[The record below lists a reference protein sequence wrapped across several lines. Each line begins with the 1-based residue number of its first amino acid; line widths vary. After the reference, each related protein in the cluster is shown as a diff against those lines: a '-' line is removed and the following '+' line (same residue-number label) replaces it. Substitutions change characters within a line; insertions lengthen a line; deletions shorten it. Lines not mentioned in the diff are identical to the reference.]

1 MDLKILKNE
10 EKRMNTIMFWFL
22 AIIPVVAMTYV
33 LLFNG
38 GTVKDTVVLIMVGC
52 DIAVKIFEKPLGKY
66 AKYCYIG
73 ILPIL
78 GVVVIVC
85 GSPAAFGAMAEAY
98 FLVLFLS
105 IPYYDIAVVLWC
117 AAATVLPN
125 VVALFLF
132 RDAYLAMYTFAI
144 WIFVWMVYVLAVA
157 ATLMIVNR
165 ARSLFLNVEQKDG
178 EMKKILKNVRSAFEG
193 LQQSAE
199 KIFDDLHHFEKST
212 SEIAASTVEISDS
225 ANQQIEEVNGTL
237 VIFTKL
243 NDEIVSSEESVAKT
257 VERMQQLKQKNDE
270 GITAIEALSRKF
282 EENIASTKLAL
293 EGIGELSLK
302 SSSIGEIIQSISQIA
317 KQTNLLALNAAI
329 EAARAGDAG
338 RGFAVV
344 ADEINALSAES
355 AEATQKI
362 DVILQDIV
370 QTVENTNKVI
380 EGNDLIVRES
390 SDKLEDTVHIFEAM
404 LHFSEEVIQVT
415 DMLRTELTNIVD
427 IKDNLLHAMESVEA
441 NSQKS
446 VETTTEISASTEK
459 QASGVVNILKAM
471 ENVQNG
477 MEQLSEVLTG
487 GQSVDK

>member
-38 GTVKDTVVLIMVGC
+38 GTVKDTVVLIMVVC
-52 DIAVKIFEKPLGKY
+52 DIIVKIFEKPLGKY

-73 ILPIL
+73 ILPIF
-78 GVVVIVC
+78 GVVTIVC
-85 GSPAAFGAMAEAY
+85 GTPAAFGAMAEAY
-98 FLVLFLS
+98 FLVLFLA
-105 IPYYDIAVVLWC
+105 IPYYDLSVVIWC
-117 AAATVLPN
+117 AAVTVIPN
-125 VVALFLF
+125 VIAMFIF
-132 RDAYLAMYTFAI
+132 QDAYLAMYTFAI
-144 WIFVWMVYVLAVA
+144 WIFVWMVYILAIA
-157 ATLMIVNR
+157 ATVMIVNR
-165 ARSLFLNVEQKDG
+165 ARALFLNVEQKDG
-178 EMKKILKNVRSAFEG
+178 EMKKILGNVRGAFEG
-193 LQQSAE
+193 LQQSSE
-199 KIFDDLHHFEKST
+199 RIFDDLHHFEKST
-212 SEIAASTVEISDS
+212 SEIAASTVEISES

-237 VIFTKL
+237 AIFTKL
-243 NDEIVSSEESVAKT
+243 NEEISSSEESVAQT
-257 VERMQQLKQKNDE
+257 VESMKQLKQKNDE
-270 GITAIEALSRKF
+270 GIMAIEILSKKF
-282 EENIASTKLAL
+282 GENMESTKLAL

-344 ADEINALSAES
+344 ADEINSLSAES

-390 SDKLEDTVHIFEAM
+390 SDKLDDTIHIFETM
-404 LHFSEEVIQVT
+404 LKCSEEVISVT
-415 DMLRTELTNIVD
+415 DMLKTELTNIVD
-427 IKDNLLHAMESVEA
+427 IKENLLRAMESVEA
-441 NSQKS
+441 NTQKS
-446 VETTTEISASTEK
+446 VETTAEISASTEK
-459 QASGVVNILKAM
+459 QAAGVTNILKAM
-471 ENVQNG
+471 EDVQQG
-477 MEQLSEVLTG
+477 MEQLSEVLNG
-487 GQSVDK
+487 